1 MNLSTKQNRAT
12 NVENKLMATR
22 GKVRGGINLKIGI
35 DTYTLLY
42 IEQITKKDLLYSTR
56 NSVLCNGL
64 YEKGILKKSRY
75 MQMFV

>member
-22 GKVRGGINLKIGI
+22 DKVRGGINSKIGI

-42 IEQITKKDLLYSTR
+42 IEQ
-56 NSVLCNGL
+56 
-64 YEKGILKKSRY
+64 
-75 MQMFV
+75 